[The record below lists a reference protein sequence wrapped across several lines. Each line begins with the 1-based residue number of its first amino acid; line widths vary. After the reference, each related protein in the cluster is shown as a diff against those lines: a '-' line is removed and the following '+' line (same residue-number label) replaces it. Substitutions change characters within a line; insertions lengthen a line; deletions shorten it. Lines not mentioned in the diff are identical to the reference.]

1 MTIQVTT
8 VGASQC
14 GTSGKKIITLIAEY
28 PRAIH
33 SQLLTHR
40 LFSKNSSSSRA
51 IPIKSA
57 IDNVLTNPAEFK
69 WTVNQ
74 SGMQGLPLTDPD
86 KLFKVQKSLE
96 AYLKQT
102 INFVNYLGLKEEEGG
117 LNIHKQNV
125 GRYLEP
131 FQNIRIVLTSTE
143 WDNWDWLRIDE
154 AAQGEI
160 EELALKIKQARDSA
174 DYMLLNEG
182 EYHVPFVNRKR
193 NTDGSIVYYHPDTAN
208 ILTTEEAILIS
219 LSVCAQTSYRK
230 EDTTLEKAKD
240 IVDKLFSGAKKHLS
254 PTEHIATPIPSFIDH
269 GYDNAEWPKGITH
282 IDRDHNY
289 WSGNFKDWIQYRHLK
304 YS

>member
-8 VGASQC
+8 VQASECTITGQ
-14 GTSGKKIITLIAEY
+14 KIITLIAEY

-33 SQLLTHR
+33 SQVLTHR

-57 IDNVLTNPAEFK
+57 IDNVISNPAKFK

-74 SGMQGLPLTDPD
+74 SGMQGLPLTDKD
-86 KLFKVQKSLE
+86 KLFKVEKSLE

-160 EELALKIKQARDSA
+160 EELALKIKEARDSA
-174 DYMLLNEG
+174 TYMLLNNG
-182 EYHVPFVNRKR
+182 EYHVPFVNRQR
-193 NTDGSIVYYHPDTAN
+193 NTNGSISYYHPDTN
-208 ILTTEEAILIS
+208 DILTLEEAILIS

-230 EDTTLEKAKD
+230 EDTTLKKAKS
-240 IVDKLFSGAKKHLS
+240 IVDKLFSGSKKHLS
-254 PTEHIATPIPSFIDH
+254 PTEHIATPIFFSK
-269 GYDNAEWPKGITH
+269 YDQWPIGEWPAGVTH
-282 IDRDHNY
+282 MDRSCNY
-289 WSGNFKDWIQYRHLK
+289 WSGNFKSWIQYRHIK